1 MRRGGRPLEDV
12 QKLVAGT
19 MGADAYARVRT
30 AYSEHAMSST
40 APVRQSSAQRQ
51 LNELRSVADSVQ
63 KRAVAVAV
71 AQCGRRQA
79 CAVRDL
85 ARVVQ
90 RLHSGDFACEAD
102 ALRDLDGCCASV
114 QAMERRCVEL
124 AAAAAADEY
133 SVGRLAGTG
142 QTVLVACQLLRVPPK
157 PTGRVYDDYLHER
170 LALAHK
176 HLLHEVLVG
185 ALVVHGGRLVAAE
198 ALLRGD
204 APQHGAAY
212 FAHCADRARAHVR
225 AFFLYR
231 ARTQGAAERMR
242 EMARAG
248 EALRVEQERD

>member
-1 MRRGGRPLEDV
+1 MRRGGRSLEEV
-12 QKLVAGT
+12 QKLIAGT
-19 MGADAYARVRT
+19 MGADAYARVRA

-40 APVRQSSAQRQ
+40 APARQNSAQRQ
-51 LNELRSVADSVQ
+51 LNEIRSVVDSVQ

-85 ARVVQ
+85 ARFVE
-90 RLHSGDFACEAD
+90 RLHKGDFACEAD
-102 ALRDLDGCCASV
+102 ALRDLDACCASV
-114 QAMERRCVEL
+114 QAMQRRCAEL

-133 SVGRLAGTG
+133 SLARLAGTG
-142 QTVLVACQLLRVPPK
+142 QTVLVACQVLRVPPK
-157 PTGRVYDDYLHER
+157 PTGRVDDDYLQER
-170 LALAHK
+170 LAPAHK

-185 ALVVHGGRLVAAE
+185 ALVVHGRRLATAE
-198 ALLRGD
+198 ALLRGG
-204 APQHGAAY
+204 AALHGAAY

-248 EALRVEQERD
+248 EALRADRERD